1 MKIISKE
8 YLGEEEVYDIG
19 VASLEGNHNFV
30 LENGII
36 ASNCFNKAHSVS
48 YSILTY
54 VSAYMKTHYPVEFF
68 TALMSTRSK
77 TLQPK
82 SWAIKAPEYIQ
93 EAKKFG
99 VHVYPPFVNQ
109 SGYEFTISDGEIYF
123 GLNAIRDVGKTSAR
137 MIIKARQKTPFK
149 SVKDFISRI
158 NLQKVNTKTFDA
170 LVKAGAFDK
179 LGYDRAGLLE
189 KCPLIYA
196 YVRDLEDYK
205 QRQLDVVERDNYNNQ
220 VVPLIERRNFLR
232 KELKKIQNRID
243 KDKVKEN
250 DIDNFHLMSEEL
262 EPLEAENLKK
272 KVSLKPKEK
281 PEFPEL
287 LKSDSIELGM
297 EEILNQ
303 ANYIG
308 CYIGGHPLDLISI
321 KKDDLDSLEEG
332 DYANVAGVILSMKE
346 ITTRKNKQMAF
357 IEINDKTS
365 SAEIV
370 IFPQL
375 WKKVSSLGLKETT
388 IVTCKVKVEQVE
400 PDIKLIL
407 NSINIY
413 KDFYE
418 MDS

>member
-8 YLGEEEVYDIG
+8 YLGEQEVYDIG

-30 LENGII
+30 LENGAI

-82 SWAIKAPEYIQ
+82 SWAFKAPEYIA
-93 EAKKFG
+93 EAKKFS
-99 VHVYPPFVNQ
+99 VIVNPPYVNQ
-109 SGYEFTISDGEIYF
+109 SSFEFTIANGEIFF
-123 GLNAIRDVGKTSAR
+123 GLNAIRDVGRTAAR
-137 MIIKARQKTPFK
+137 MIIKARQKTPFQ
-149 SVKDFISRI
+149 SVKDFVSRV
-158 NLQKVNTKTFDA
+158 NLQKVNTKTFEA

-179 LGYDRAGLLE
+179 LGYDRADLLE

-196 YVRDLEDYK
+196 YIRDVEAYK
-205 QRQLDVVERDNYNNQ
+205 QRQLDVIERNAYNGR
-220 VVPLIERRNFLR
+220 VIPLIERRNFLR
-232 KELKKIQNRID
+232 KEIKKIQNRID
-243 KDKVKEN
+243 KDKIKEN
-250 DIDNFHLMSEEL
+250 DMDNFHLMSEEL
-262 EPLEAENLKK
+262 QPIEDQELKK
-272 KVSLKPKEK
+272 KVSLKEKEK

-287 LKSDSIELGM
+287 LKNSFVELGM
-297 EEILNQ
+297 KEILDQ

-308 CYIGGHPLDLISI
+308 CYIGGHPLDLIDIRRDKLS
-321 KKDDLDSLEEG
+321 SLTESE
-332 DYANVAGVILSMKE
+332 YANVAGVILSIKT
-346 ITTRKNKQMAF
+346 IVTRKGKQMAF

-370 IFPQL
+370 VFPQL
-375 WKKVSSLGLKETT
+375 WPKVSKLELKETD
-388 IVTCKVKVEQVE
+388 IVCCKVKVERIE

-407 NSINIY
+407 NSIHLY
-413 KDFYE
+413 EDDYE